1 MAPTR
6 EMSLETKERIVKL
19 LEEGNSSRMIAKD
32 VGCSQSAVSKIWTK
46 YKYTTKQMKHKW
58 EEAGANVCDRT
69 VRNRLK
75 EMGFQYRKAK
85 RKPSLTPKHKRTR
98 LQWAKERQSWTVD
111 DWMKVIFSDE
121 SRICIGQGDDA
132 GTFVWCRS
140 SEIYEEACLKKTT
153 KFPQSLMIWGCMS
166 GKGTGEMTVVNSSIN
181 AQVYIDI
188 LDSFLIPSIEQM
200 SDLLFFC
207 FWILQLN

>member
-19 LEEGNSSRMIAKD
+19 LEEGNPSRMVAKD

-46 YKYTTKQMKHKW
+46 YKQHGMVVKAKRTGRPRKTSKRQDKQLKAICLENRKSTTKQMKHKW
-58 EEAGANVCDRT
+58 EEVGVNVCDRT

-85 RKPSLTPKHKRTR
+85 RKPALTPKHKRTR

-111 DWMKVIFSDE
+111 DWMKVVFSDE
-121 SRICIGQGDDA
+121 SRICIGQGDDQGA
-132 GTFVWCRS
+132 G
-140 SEIYEEACLKKTT
+140 LKENT
-153 KFPQSLMIWGCMS
+153 KQW
-166 GKGTGEMTVVNSSIN
+166 
-181 AQVYIDI
+181 
-188 LDSFLIPSIEQM
+188 
-200 SDLLFFC
+200 
-207 FWILQLN
+207 